1 MFAALFNGSG
11 YPLLTATSPGAAAP
25 NRRHLSVMYTLT
37 LMCEDAGGEL
47 QLIHAKEGN
56 FMHRQLPDGFRLIVG
71 CGARGTDEEVCGAV
85 LSAVSRAF
93 TALSPCIPWSSPG
106 MQRAAV
112 PSEHKSIID
121 WLCRSIRAMLTPPG
135 LVSLASQAPLV
146 TLLSLKCTEFAVCKA
161 FSAASVDCAVLQD
174 DCICALSA
182 GGMHDMP
189 ESDLL
194 IVTFLACSFMPQHQ
208 VTLQSFK
215 ILVPLSSCTIQDHT
229 AALLLAI
236 SDKYNVAS
244 QLATFTFTSL
254 TDRLKVVTMTSAGES
269 AHSTLCELVRVTIA
283 PFKQAS
289 AGQSDVHWDL
299 PAHISPLCYG
309 CAAVSSTSRGI
320 IFCGGKSSSWLDQ
333 EWGSESGIGETAG
346 FLLASHCR
354 LCRTDGTSAMSWSRK
369 DNGCIA
375 MWVRQHD
382 QQLGIVSLLVRALF
396 PMSDCVLVDT
406 ISTDA
411 ACTSRFHCKAAFLLR
426 SSLAKQRTHAQFRP
440 QLLCEA
446 FPGTPFATQ
455 PCR

>member
-208 VTLQSFK
+208 
-215 ILVPLSSCTIQDHT
+215 DHT

-309 CAAVSSTSRGI
+309 CTAVSSTSRGI

-382 QQLGIVSLLVRALF
+382 QQLGIILSPQTPPVLLD
-396 PMSDCVLVDT
+396 S
-406 ISTDA
+406 IA
-411 ACTSRFHCKAAFLLR
+411 AAALR
-426 SSLAKQRTHAQFRP
+426 SVPWNSIRYSAM
-440 QLLCEA
+440 
-446 FPGTPFATQ
+446 
-455 PCR
+455 